1 MKSLIASLLVMAAT
15 LTHAAQPSVGTTQ
28 VMKSKDGI
36 GTNIASHGVLTN
48 RGKILNLHT
57 NIGVGVGTLS
67 GTQYG
72 HLLTVSGGTFV
83 GNTGDEIVIGPG
95 SLNHQMTI
103 GEIVSPTQFYTI
115 EPLPQ
120 TYSSYAGGWH
130 IYSNLM
136 VNMALDVE
144 QGGFIGADGSFGIRT
159 GASGGNSATVIFGHP
174 DGIHNYKM
182 YLGAAGDWGIADLAR
197 NNGAPFIIEEASTSV
212 DGPRYNT
219 LWLRAHPDRAL
230 QNIWGS
236 IRLGN
241 AADDTAFTIS
251 NNIVT
256 GTLSIRPDESA
267 IGTALNITQAGN
279 VGVGTITPTG
289 KFDIAGTQNSYL
301 FRINTN
307 GMVWTNG
314 NVGIGTNAPAALL
327 NINGGTLA
335 NPSIKF
341 DNAGG
346 FYNVAASNFRT
357 VFAGVARHTF
367 WSDGQFDA
375 QNLVITSGGT
385 FGGNVGIGT
394 TSPTNKLDVANPS
407 ITIRTNGASGY
418 IFVSDA
424 NGTGTWQPLARAKI
438 ATTLS
443 VQTTP
448 VATAGD
454 TETNLLSFSV
464 PAHTLT
470 NNGDRIEFRIGG
482 RFSGSGGKQVNLY
495 YGSDTVFTSANNLY
509 LGNGWTITGN
519 ITRTGNTEQF
529 SEVTFNINDTVGTM
543 TTPGSQSFTLAQT
556 NGIATTLL
564 VRGVAATS
572 SSDFVTNRTMIVT
585 YWPAP

>member
-72 HLLTVSGGTFV
+72 HLLTVSGGNFV

-256 GTLSIRPDESA
+256 GTLSIRPDESD

-314 NVGIGTNAPAALL
+314 NVGIGTNAPSEALHVQGKIMFQQ
-327 NINGGTLA
+327 NNSAPTIVPNVGATHGFGSVSSDPAIWRDGTL
-335 NPSIKF
+335 
-341 DNAGG
+341 
-346 FYNVAASNFRT
+346 
-357 VFAGVARHTF
+357 VARFNT
-367 WSDGQFDA
+367 G
-375 QNLVITSGGT
+375 ITWLNAN
-385 FGGNVGIGT
+385 GGNVGIGT